1 MNGKIEQMFSIFQKK
16 TYLTDLLEGF
26 TDFHNHILPGI
37 DDGAQ
42 DIDESLELISG
53 FKDLGVKA
61 LVATPHVM
69 GEYYPNTPKTING
82 KLELLKEKSDKDI
95 QISAAAEYMM
105 DQHFVEIIENN
116 DILTISDNKVLVEMS
131 YFQAPINL
139 NEILFKL
146 QNNSYSPILAHPER
160 YAFYHGPDLEK
171 YQNLKSRGCYF
182 QLNMLSL
189 LGHYGINIQKT
200 AFSLL
205 ENNMIDF
212 ISSDAHKDTHIEKIR
227 EITIKKKHVKPLEKV
242 ISDSKELFPG

>member
-42 DIDESLELISG
+42 IIQESLQLISK
-53 FKDLGVKA
+53 FKEFGVKDF
-61 LVATPHVM
+61 VATPHVM
-69 GEYYPNTPKTING
+69 GDYYPNTPSTIGNAL
-82 KLELLKEKSDKDI
+82 KLLKENLDEEVN
-95 QISAAAEYMM
+95 ISASAEYMM
-105 DQHFVEIIENN
+105 DQHFLEIIDNKN
-116 DILTISDNKVLVEMS
+116 IIPIVDNKVLVEMS

-146 QNNSYSPILAHPER
+146 QNNSFLPILAHPER
-160 YAFYHGPDLEK
+160 YAFYHGPDLVK
-171 YQNLKSRGCYF
+171 YEDLKSRGCYF

-189 LGHYGINIQKT
+189 SGHYGINIQKT
-200 AFSLL
+200 AFNLI

-212 ISSDAHKDTHIEKIR
+212 ISSDAHKESHLEKIQK
-227 EITIKKKHVKPLEKV
+227 ITLKRKHLKLVENAV
-242 ISDSKELFPG
+242 ANSKALFHS